1 MCSIIADNNIKNN
14 LDQGIHNYI
23 LYLKM
28 IKDVNIKLLSNSDNL
43 VNTVGC
49 SDKILDENF
58 NIVNK
63 NNEISYVV
71 HQYDRFNIELRH
83 KLNGKYGFNFL

>member
-1 MCSIIADNNIKNN
+1 
-14 LDQGIHNYI
+14 
-23 LYLKM
+23 M

>member
-1 MCSIIADNNIKNN
+1 MKDEEIKNKWEEFITDYQEYFKSN
-14 LDQGIHNYI
+14 EEIWLLKLNELKNYI
-23 LYLKM
+23 NKNNE
-28 IKDVNIKLLSNSDNL
+28 KPSSA
-43 VNTVGC
+43 
-49 SDKILDENF
+49 
-58 NIVNK
+58 NK